1 MSYLIE
7 QTREHCGQNAELKCV
22 YVYYYC
28 YFARKQDETKPFLK
42 WLVSRLCHETGGI
55 PTYVSNLS
63 RHGAEP
69 SIADLFEAIAQLLCL
84 FETVFVAVDAI
95 DESQNYHELL
105 DILYFLATDPKFQRL
120 QVLTSGRQ
128 YWDIERA
135 MRSTSQLI
143 SMSNPFV
150 EQDIRQY
157 VRSTIKMEPH
167 FHKWPQDLLN
177 EVEESLATGASGM

>member
-1 MSYLIE
+1 MTYLIE
-7 QTREHCGQNAELKCV
+7 QIRERCEQNADVNCV

-42 WLVSRLCHETGGI
+42 WLVGRLCWEAGGI

-63 RHGAEP
+63 KYGAEP
-69 SIADLFEAIAQLLCL
+69 SIETLLDVVAHLLSL
-84 FETVFVAVDAI
+84 FETVFVAVHVI
-95 DESQNYHELL
+95 DESTCYNELI
-105 DILYFLATDPKFQRL
+105 DILHTLATDFAFQKL
-120 QVLTSGRQ
+120 QMVTSGRQ
-128 YWDIERA
+128 YRDIEHA

-157 VRSTIKMEPH
+157 VRSTIKRNPH
-167 FHKWPQDLLN
+167 FQKWPQDLLS